1 MEQIKNK
8 SLLLAGVITL
18 TASMFAGCME
28 EVPPATVKSE
38 PIIINYVD
46 TVVNDDLTPEAKTRA
61 QSDSSRPA
69 GSVLTSKSGKKL
81 YLSCSETSWPSDKT
95 AATRGTKVTTAGISN
110 LGVSASVYPA
120 ANTYTS
126 AGCGSYFYKESVSS
140 GTPMLYYWPTSDYRI
155 SFFGYYPYNNAA
167 FTVQSAD
174 NATGAPTY
182 AYTVPSAIA
191 SQQDIMTGQVTDQP
205 GGSSTPVNMTLA
217 HRCAAIHFI
226 VTNDRS
232 EAITVNSISVE
243 GVKYSGTLN
252 ENTWTL
258 GSGVNSASS
267 NPFTLTSNASIAT
280 DATIDITGTSNV
292 FLMLPQTLPSGA
304 KLKMVVNDEDFEADL
319 SGTWIAGK
327 TYTYNISVSPN
338 MIAPT
343 YTAPTAKTLTYTGS
357 AQALLNAGSTSD
369 GTIQYSSNGTSWST
383 TIPTGTNAGNYTV
396 YWKIIGDANHF
407 DKDPASISVTIN
419 KASPSYSAP
428 VKKSLT
434 YTGSAQS
441 LITAGSTSHGRIQ
454 YSSNGTSWS
463 TTIPTGTNAG
473 DYTIYWRIVGDA
485 NHNDKNSA
493 SIAASINK
501 ANPSYTVPKNK
512 LIAYTGSAQ
521 SLITAGSVSNGGT
534 MQYSLNNSSWSTT
547 VPTGT
552 SIGDYTI
559 YWRIVGDANHNDI
572 NNSLVSVIVNKNTS
586 EYVNLGLPSGTIWAT
601 GNIVSNGSG
610 GYKIGE
616 ETAVGF
622 WFSWGNVTPHTSG
635 DGYTFNSSNYNSTPG
650 SSISFTSKHDGRD
663 YPANTTY
670 DAARA
675 CLGGSW
681 QVPTATQYIELKDN
695 SDRTFIYYNGV
706 SGVLFQKKTDH
717 SVYVFF
723 PSKNDD
729 SASYWFSSLQSSTHG
744 QRFYFWN
751 SIGTHLSAHQ
761 RWLDCLV
768 RAVR

>member
-1 MEQIKNK
+1 MKQKVCFPFM
-8 SLLLAGVITL
+8 LAGVITL
-18 TASMFAGCME
+18 AASMFAGCME
-28 EVPPATVKSE
+28 EVTPATVKSE

-61 QSDSSRPA
+61 QLTNSRTA
-69 GSVLTSKSGKKL
+69 GGVLTSKSGKKL
-81 YLSCSETSWPSDKT
+81 YLSCTETSWPSDKT

-140 GTPMLYYWPTSDYRI
+140 GTPTRFYWPTSDYKI

-167 FTVQSAD
+167 FTVQSAA
-174 NATGAPTY
+174 NVTGAPTY

-217 HRCAAIHFI
+217 HRCSAIHFSI
-226 VTNDRS
+226 TNDRS
-232 EAITVNSISVE
+232 EAITVNSISIE

-258 GSGVNSASS
+258 GSGVNSDSS

-327 TYTYNISVSPN
+327 TYTYNISVNPN

-407 DKDPASISVTIN
+407 DKDPESIAVTIR
-419 KASPSYSAP
+419 KATPSYTAP

-441 LITAGSTSHGRIQ
+441 LITAGSTSHGTIQ

-501 ANPSYTVPKNK
+501 ANPS
-512 LIAYTGSAQ
+512 
-521 SLITAGSVSNGGT
+521 
-534 MQYSLNNSSWSTT
+534 
-547 VPTGT
+547 
-552 SIGDYTI
+552 
-559 YWRIVGDANHNDI
+559 
-572 NNSLVSVIVNKNTS
+572 
-586 EYVNLGLPSGTIWAT
+586 
-601 GNIVSNGSG
+601 
-610 GYKIGE
+610 
-616 ETAVGF
+616 
-622 WFSWGNVTPHTSG
+622 
-635 DGYTFNSSNYNSTPG
+635 
-650 SSISFTSKHDGRD
+650 
-663 YPANTTY
+663 
-670 DAARA
+670 
-675 CLGGSW
+675 
-681 QVPTATQYIELKDN
+681 
-695 SDRTFIYYNGV
+695 
-706 SGVLFQKKTDH
+706 
-717 SVYVFF
+717 
-723 PSKNDD
+723 
-729 SASYWFSSLQSSTHG
+729 
-744 QRFYFWN
+744 
-751 SIGTHLSAHQ
+751 
-761 RWLDCLV
+761 
-768 RAVR
+768 